1 MIMKDRAKFEKEM
14 RERHI
19 QENLANIKKRQ
30 QIGGQAYK
38 EQKEKQKKMA
48 AEKMFE
54 TEVLQA
60 NAKNEATQSKSIAAS
75 EPVIQKI

>member
-1 MIMKDRAKFEKEM
+1 MKDRAKFEKEM

-38 EQKEKQKKMA
+38 EQKEKQKKIA
-48 AEKMFE
+48 AEKLFE
-54 TEVLQA
+54 AEILLPKTQKQT
-60 NAKNEATQSKSIAAS
+60 NQSKT
-75 EPVIQKI
+75 PTP

>member
-1 MIMKDRAKFEKEM
+1 MKDQAKFEKEM

-38 EQKEKQKKMA
+38 EQKEK
-48 AEKMFE
+48 
-54 TEVLQA
+54 
-60 NAKNEATQSKSIAAS
+60 
-75 EPVIQKI
+75 